1 RRDNLPIVWPE
12 RTHAEFD
19 LFASQKTK
27 KQPWKTAAQCLH
39 LNYEC
44 LSIFKSKQ
52 PVAPGTL
59 ERIER
64 RILQYNVHKS
74 TPYIVDNVAPILTES
89 ANGSSRR
96 SMRINEPLRT
106 ITAET
111 KGGTH
116 ALYVCHL
123 SKMKK
128 GCTGQELSEPFHTL
142 TTVNQFAEVRA
153 LLLKF
158 TGQFNFK

>member
-1 RRDNLPIVWPE
+1 M
-12 RTHAEFD
+12 
-19 LFASQKTK
+19 
-27 KQPWKTAAQCLH
+27 
-39 LNYEC
+39 
-44 LSIFKSKQ
+44 
-52 PVAPGTL
+52 
-59 ERIER
+59 
-64 RILQYNVHKS
+64 
-74 TPYIVDNVAPILTES
+74 APILTEC

-96 SMRINEPLRT
+96 SMPINEPLRT

-158 TGQFNFK
+158 TGQFNFKNDLFERFGLIEINNEHYYIEDLCTRQIS